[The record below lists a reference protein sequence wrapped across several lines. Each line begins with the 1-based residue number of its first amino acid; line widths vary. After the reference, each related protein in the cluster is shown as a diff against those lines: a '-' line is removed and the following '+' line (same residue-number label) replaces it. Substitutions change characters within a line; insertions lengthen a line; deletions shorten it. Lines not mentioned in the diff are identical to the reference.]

1 MYHST
6 LWLPYV
12 NGQDARW
19 LGVALPSAL
28 PLRHPVP
35 STGQMLRQGYLD
47 DLDCLDP
54 TQRAVYYDIRLIK
67 MASNLINKSKFINK
81 LKVSNKSKVILTWAH
96 C

>member
-1 MYHST
+1 M
-6 LWLPYV
+6 

-67 MASNLINKSKFINK
+67 MASDLINKLELRIKSK
-81 LKVSNKSKVILTWAH
+81 LSNKSKLILT
-96 C
+96 